1 MFEAEVTGS
10 WNGTIRFLQKASQE
24 GGAKNLDRFGQMG
37 VRALAQASPKD
48 TGEMGRSWAYR
59 IVQNRG
65 SVTIEWYNTDAP
77 DGENVAIL
85 VQYGHGTGT
94 GGYVEGRDFIN
105 PAMRPIFDEIAQQ
118 LWKEVTS

>member
-1 MFEAEVTGS
+1 MRSLE
-10 WNGTIRFLQKASQE
+10 KASRE

-65 SVTIEWYNTDAP
+65 SVTIEWYNTDSP

-105 PAMRPIFDEIAQQ
+105 PAMRPIFDEIAKQ

>member
-1 MFEAEVTGS
+1 MFEAEVSGS
-10 WNGTIRFLQKASQE
+10 WDSTIRFLQKASRE
-24 GGAKNLDRFGQMG
+24 GGARNLDRFGQMG
-37 VRALAQASPKD
+37 VRALSQASPKD
-48 TGEMGRSWAYR
+48 TGKMGQSWSYR

-65 SVTIEWYNTDAP
+65 SVSIEWYNTDAP
-77 DGENVAIL
+77 NGENVAIL

-105 PAMRPIFDEIAQQ
+105 PAMQPIFDEIAQQ

>member
-1 MFEAEVTGS
+1 MSSFEVTGS
-10 WNGTIRFLQKASQE
+10 WAKTIRFLEKAAQT
-24 GGAKNLDRFGQMG
+24 GGAKNFDRYGQMG
-37 VRALAQASPKD
+37 VRALEQASPVDKGD
-48 TGEMGRSWAYR
+48 MARSWKYR

-65 SVTIEWYNTDAP
+65 SVTIEWYNTDSN
-77 DGENVAIL
+77 DGENIAIL

-105 PAMRPIFDEIAQQ
+105 PAMKDVFQTIADQ